1 MQRHQLI
8 SYMAG
13 MVLGL
18 GLVATVFTIM
28 AMQPI
33 VLTSYTGQ

>member
-13 MVLGL
+13 MVLTCGL
-18 GLVATVFTIM
+18 IAAWATMVVW
-28 AMQPI
+28 QPI
-33 VLTSYTGQ
+33 VLTSYVQK